1 MFDIIWFRSQIAAYN
16 EKVEPVELAAQDIVT
31 HYIDVSD
38 EQDFYIG
45 DQVSFL
51 VTWNLCGNHRAL
63 SDQYIPVSGLNL
75 WVYEHFAR
83 FNQNWEITSNVIFPV
98 SFNFPIA
105 STLLREFEILY
116 LRKQK
121 LLSLMFYCWVFLWKT
136 VSQHYLIS
144 FVHLL
149 LSAAL

>member
-1 MFDIIWFRSQIAAYN
+1 MFDIIWFLSQIAAYN

-83 FNQNWEITSNVIFPV
+83 
-98 SFNFPIA
+98 
-105 STLLREFEILY
+105 
-116 LRKQK
+116 
-121 LLSLMFYCWVFLWKT
+121 C
-136 VSQHYLIS
+136 
-144 FVHLL
+144 
-149 LSAAL
+149 

>member
-1 MFDIIWFRSQIAAYN
+1 MFLTSKIFTLVIRYHFWLHEIY
-16 EKVEPVELAAQDIVT
+16 VEITELYLISV
-31 HYIDVSD
+31 
-38 EQDFYIG
+38 
-45 DQVSFL
+45 FL
-51 VTWNLCGNHRAL
+51 FLDWICEYMNILQGV
-63 SDQYIPVSGLNL
+63 
-75 WVYEHFAR
+75 
-83 FNQNWEITSNVIFPV
+83 NQNWEITYNVIFPV

-105 STLLREFEILY
+105 FTLLREFEILY

-149 LSAAL
+149 LSAALQASFYCVLTFF